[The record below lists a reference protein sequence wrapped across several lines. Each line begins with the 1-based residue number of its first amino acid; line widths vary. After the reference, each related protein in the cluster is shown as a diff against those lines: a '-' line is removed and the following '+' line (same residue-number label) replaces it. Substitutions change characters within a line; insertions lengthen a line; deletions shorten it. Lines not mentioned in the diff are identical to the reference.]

1 MHATV
6 HLPPPVPSPS
16 SSSFGPHRHQRPRRI
31 QPSATPSSWTLFSS
45 PRYPPVI
52 VVLVVAVVVAH
63 VDRTR
68 VQNVNCSPLS
78 LSPPLPPVSLVFF
91 ASFPLCFSR
100 SDPALRLPPPP
111 LPSDGRRRPGP
122 NSFPIYDRRKRLGGT
137 GFRVSGTK
145 MVENGSFR
153 RIRAAR
159 WIREG
164 FLEVS

>member
-1 MHATV
+1 MHRCMPPCIY
-6 HLPPPVPSPS
+6 LPPSP
-16 SSSFGPHRHQRPRRI
+16 PRPPP
-31 QPSATPSSWTLFSS
+31 PSAPTATNGPAASSHPPPLLRGPLFSS

-111 LPSDGRRRPGP
+111 LASDGRRRPGP

-153 RIRAAR
+153 RIRAK
-159 WIREG
+159 
-164 FLEVS
+164 EVS

>member
-31 QPSATPSSWTLFSS
+31 QPSATPSSWTPFLLSSIPSRHRRPRRRRRRRSRRSNARAECQLFPSL
-45 PRYPPVI
+45 
-52 VVLVVAVVVAH
+52 LVP
-63 VDRTR
+63 
-68 VQNVNCSPLS
+68 S
-78 LSPPLPPVSLVFF
+78 LPPVSLVFF

-100 SDPALRLPPPP
+100 SDPALRLPPSP
-111 LPSDGRRRPGP
+111 LASDGRRRPGP